1 MALPKIKEAYAF
13 GKTEEYIMPV
23 IRRAVEGGRIMFTA
37 KERALLTSP
46 YFRLVRKTDDF
57 YEIQS
62 RCTKHCWVVQKL
74 SHDRYPVLIYHKH
87 TRETAYYHKHGHAD
101 TVSSAV
107 RQIKSHDV
115 WQLNGR
121 QVLHKK

>member
-1 MALPKIKEAYAF
+1 MSLPKKGAAGNGGIKIKEAHAY
-13 GKTEEYIMPV
+13 GKTEENILP
-23 IRRAVEGGRIMFTA
+23 ATQGAAEGGMLMFTA
-37 KERALLTSP
+37 KERSLLTSP
-46 YFRLVRKTDDF
+46 YFRLIRQTDDF

-62 RCTKHCWVVQKL
+62 RCTKHCWIIQ
-74 SHDRYPVLIYHKH
+74 
-87 TRETAYYHKHGHAD
+87 KHGHAS

-121 QVLHKK
+121 RAMA

>member
-1 MALPKIKEAYAF
+1 ML
-13 GKTEEYIMPV
+13 
-23 IRRAVEGGRIMFTA
+23 MFTE

-46 YFRLVRKTDDF
+46 YFRLIRQTDDF

-62 RCTKHCWVVQKL
+62 RCTRHCWIVQKL
-74 SHDRYPVLIYHKH
+74 SYDRYPVRIYHKH
-87 TRETAYYHKHGHAD
+87 TKGTPYYHRHGHAN
-101 TVSSAV
+101 TVLSAV

-121 QVLHKK
+121 PAMA